1 MTPDTR
7 NLIAAASL
15 SMLVLV
21 GWQLYFVE
29 PDLEAQRAEY
39 NAAQMQNEG
48 QNDLPSSSP
57 ASSQSGSSQSGGSQS
72 AGASNNV
79 TLGNVGNRP
88 SDDAKR
94 ITIETPLIKGSLTT
108 KGARIDDVTLT
119 AYQETLEDGSP
130 DITLLHKISDS
141 APYFA
146 EFGWIGDN
154 SDVTLPNADTIWT
167 ASSDELTPNRD
178 VTLTYDNGEGLLFTR
193 TLSIDEQYMMTIT
206 DEVTSA
212 LDETLR
218 LLPYGLIRRFGTPQ
232 TTGIYILH
240 EGPIGVVDTT
250 LKERS
255 YGDLRDE
262 TSEFTSEEAGGWV
275 GFTDKYWLTALIPA
289 QEQMAN
295 FSMRALAGNEDRYQ
309 TDYLGA
315 PLVLAQGETIRYEAH
330 FFAGAKVLDM
340 IDDYAEELA
349 IPNFDLAIDFG
360 WFYFMTKPF
369 FYAIN
374 WLYGVFGNFGV
385 AILAFTVLIRIVL
398 YPLADKSYRSMAKM
412 RALSPKL
419 TKMREQHK
427 DDRQKLNQEM
437 MALYRQEKVNPAA
450 GCLPILLQIP
460 VFFALYKVLYVSL
473 EMRHAPFFGWIHDL
487 SEIDPTSIFN
497 LFGLLPY
504 STAYIPDFLN
514 IGLWPVAMGLSM
526 FIQQKLNP
534 PPPDPIQAKIFQW
547 MPIAFTFLLAGFP
560 AGLVIYWTW
569 NNTLSIL
576 QQWIITRRIEKAMKA

>member
-21 GWQLYFVE
+21 IWQLYFVE

-39 NAAQMQNEG
+39 NAAQVQD
-48 QNDLPSSSP
+48 DLPSTSP
-57 ASSQSGSSQSGGSQS
+57 DQ
-72 AGASNNV
+72 AGTNNA
-79 TLGNVGNRP
+79 TLGDIAERP
-88 SDDAKR
+88 VDDAMR
-94 ITIETPLIKGSLTT
+94 IAIETPLMKGSLTT

-119 AYQETLEDGSP
+119 AYQETLDEDA
-130 DITLLHKISDS
+130 DDVTLLRKISDT

-154 SDVTLPNADTIWT
+154 TNVALPDASTIWS
-167 ASSDELTPNRD
+167 ASSDILSPNND
-178 VTLTYDNGEGLLFTR
+178 VTLTWNNGEGLVFTR
-193 TLSIDEQYMMTIT
+193 LLSIDEQYMIT
-206 DEVTSA
+206 VTDQVTSE
-212 LDETLR
+212 LDDTLR
-218 LLPYGLIRRFGTPQ
+218 LLPYGLIRRFGTPA

-250 LKERS
+250 LKERT
-255 YGDLRDE
+255 YDDLRDE
-262 TSEFTSEEAGGWV
+262 ASAFTSEENGGWV
-275 GFTDKYWLTALIPA
+275 GFTDKYWLTALVPA
-289 QEQMAN
+289 QSQKSN
-295 FSMRALAGNEDRYQ
+295 FSMRSLGGVEDRYQ
-309 TDYLGA
+309 ADYLGA
-315 PLVLAQGETIRYEAH
+315 PLVLSKGQTISYESH
-330 FFAGAKVLDM
+330 FFAGAKVLTM
-340 IDDYAEELA
+340 IDAYAEELN

-374 WLYGVFGNFGV
+374 WLNGLLGNFGV
-385 AILAFTVLIRIVL
+385 AILAFTVFIRLVL

-412 RALSPKL
+412 RALSPRL
-419 TKMREQHK
+419 TKMREQYK

-460 VFFALYKVLYVSL
+460 VFFALYKVLYVSI
-473 EMRHAPFFGWIHDL
+473 EMRHAPFFGWIKDL

-504 STAYIPDFLN
+504 STTYIPDFLN

-569 NNTLSIL
+569 NNTLSII
-576 QQWIITRRIEKAMKA
+576 QQWYITRRIEKAMKA

>member
-7 NLIAAASL
+7 NMIAAASL

-21 GWQLYFVE
+21 MWQLYFVE
-29 PDLEAQRAEY
+29 PELEQQRSDF
-39 NAAQMQNEG
+39 NAAQV
-48 QNDLPSSSP
+48 QNDLPSASP
-57 ASSQSGSSQSGGSQS
+57 ESGDAS
-72 AGASNNV
+72 AVNTA
-79 TLGNVGNRP
+79 TLQDMTARP
-88 SDDAKR
+88 SDDAMR
-94 ITIETPLIKGSLTT
+94 VAIDTPLVKGSLTT
-108 KGARIDDVTLT
+108 KGARIDDITLT
-119 AYQETLEDGSP
+119 AYQETLAEDAD
-130 DITLLHKISDS
+130 DITLLRKISDS
-141 APYFA
+141 TPYFA
-146 EFGWIGDN
+146 EFGWIGDDT
-154 SDVTLPNADTIWT
+154 SIALPDASTIWT
-167 ASSDELTPNRD
+167 ASSEILSSGND
-178 VTLTYDNGEGLLFTR
+178 VTLSWDNGEGLIFNR
-193 TLSIDEQYMMTIT
+193 VLSIDDQYMITIR

-212 LDETLR
+212 TDETLR
-218 LLPYGLIRRFGTPQ
+218 LLPYGLIRRYGTPQ

-250 LKERS
+250 LKERG
-255 YGDLRDE
+255 YDDLRSE
-262 TSEFTSEEAGGWV
+262 VSEFKSEENGGWV
-275 GFTDKYWLTALIPA
+275 GFTDKYWLTALIPNQA
-289 QEQMAN
+289 QKSN
-295 FSMRALAGNEDRYQ
+295 FTMRSLGGIEDRYQ
-309 TDYLGA
+309 ADYLGA
-315 PLVLAQGETIRYEAH
+315 PQILSKGQTISYESH
-330 FFAGAKVLDM
+330 FFAGAKVLTM
-340 IDDYAEELA
+340 IDAYSEELA

-374 WLYGVFGNFGV
+374 WLNSLLGNFGV
-385 AILAFTVLIRIVL
+385 AILAFTVFIRIVL

-460 VFFALYKVLYVSL
+460 VFFALYKVLYVSI
-473 EMRHAPFFGWIHDL
+473 EMRHAPFFGWIKDL
-487 SEIDPTSIFN
+487 SEVDPTSIFN

-504 STAYIPDFLN
+504 STALIPDFLN
-514 IGLWPVAMGLSM
+514 IGLWPIAMGLSM

-569 NNTLSIL
+569 NNTLSII
-576 QQWIITRRIEKAMKA
+576 QQWYITRRIEKAMNS

>member
-21 GWQLYFVE
+21 MWQLYFVE

-39 NAAQMQNEG
+39 NAAQVQD
-48 QNDLPSSSP
+48 DLPSTSP
-57 ASSQSGSSQSGGSQS
+57 DQ
-72 AGASNNV
+72 AGTNNA
-79 TLGNVGNRP
+79 TLGDVAERP
-88 SDDAKR
+88 VDDAMR
-94 ITIETPLIKGSLTT
+94 IAIETPLMKGSLTT

-119 AYQETLEDGSP
+119 AYQETLDEDA
-130 DITLLHKISDS
+130 DDVTLLRKISDT

-154 SDVTLPNADTIWT
+154 TNVALPDASTIWS
-167 ASSDELTPNRD
+167 ASSDILSPNND
-178 VTLTYDNGEGLLFTR
+178 VTLTWNNGEGLVFTR
-193 TLSIDEQYMMTIT
+193 LLSIDEQYMIT
-206 DEVTSA
+206 VTDQVTSE
-212 LDETLR
+212 LDDTLR
-218 LLPYGLIRRFGTPQ
+218 LLPYGLIRRFGTPA

-250 LKERS
+250 LKERT
-255 YGDLRDE
+255 YDDLRDE
-262 TSEFTSEEAGGWV
+262 ASAFTSEENGGWV
-275 GFTDKYWLTALIPA
+275 GFTDKYWLTALVPA
-289 QEQMAN
+289 QSQKSN
-295 FSMRALAGNEDRYQ
+295 FSMRSLGGVEDRYQ
-309 TDYLGA
+309 ADYLGA
-315 PLVLAQGETIRYEAH
+315 PLVLSKGQTISYESH
-330 FFAGAKVLDM
+330 FFAGAKVLTM
-340 IDDYAEELA
+340 IDAYAEELN

-374 WLYGVFGNFGV
+374 WLNGLLGNFGV
-385 AILAFTVLIRIVL
+385 AILAFTVFIRLVL

-412 RALSPKL
+412 RALSPRL
-419 TKMREQHK
+419 TKMREQYK

-460 VFFALYKVLYVSL
+460 VFFALYKVLYVSI
-473 EMRHAPFFGWIHDL
+473 EMRHAPFFGWIKDL

-504 STAYIPDFLN
+504 STTYIPDFLN

-569 NNTLSIL
+569 NNTLSII
-576 QQWIITRRIEKAMKA
+576 QQWYITRRIEKAMKA

>member
-1 MTPDTR
+1 M
-7 NLIAAASL
+7 IAAASL

-21 GWQLYFVE
+21 MWQLYFVE

-39 NAAQMQNEG
+39 NAAQVQD
-48 QNDLPSSSP
+48 DLPSTSP
-57 ASSQSGSSQSGGSQS
+57 DQ
-72 AGASNNV
+72 AGTNNA
-79 TLGNVGNRP
+79 TLGDVAERP
-88 SDDAKR
+88 VDDAMR
-94 ITIETPLIKGSLTT
+94 IAIETPLMKGSLTT

-119 AYQETLEDGSP
+119 AYQETLDEDA
-130 DITLLHKISDS
+130 DDVTLLRKISDT

-154 SDVTLPNADTIWT
+154 TNVALPDASTIWS
-167 ASSDELTPNRD
+167 ASSDILSPNND
-178 VTLTYDNGEGLLFTR
+178 VTLTWNNGEGLVFTR
-193 TLSIDEQYMMTIT
+193 LLSIDEQYMIT
-206 DEVTSA
+206 VTDQVTSE
-212 LDETLR
+212 LDDTLR
-218 LLPYGLIRRFGTPQ
+218 LLPYGLIRRFGTPA

-250 LKERS
+250 LKERT
-255 YGDLRDE
+255 YDDLRDE
-262 TSEFTSEEAGGWV
+262 ASAFTSEENGGWV
-275 GFTDKYWLTALIPA
+275 GFTDKYWLTALVPA
-289 QEQMAN
+289 QSQKSN
-295 FSMRALAGNEDRYQ
+295 FSMRSLGGVEDRYQ
-309 TDYLGA
+309 ADYLGA
-315 PLVLAQGETIRYEAH
+315 PLVLSKGQTISYESH
-330 FFAGAKVLDM
+330 FFAGAKVLTM
-340 IDDYAEELA
+340 IDAYAEELN

-374 WLYGVFGNFGV
+374 WLNGLLGNFGV
-385 AILAFTVLIRIVL
+385 AILAFTVFIRLVL

-412 RALSPKL
+412 RALSPRL
-419 TKMREQHK
+419 TKMREQYK

-460 VFFALYKVLYVSL
+460 VFFALYKVLYVSI
-473 EMRHAPFFGWIHDL
+473 EMRHAPFFGWIKDL

-504 STAYIPDFLN
+504 STTYIPDFLN

-569 NNTLSIL
+569 NNTLSII
-576 QQWIITRRIEKAMKA
+576 QQWYITRRIEKAMKA

>member
-1 MTPDTR
+1 MTPDTK
-7 NLIAAASL
+7 NMIAAASL
-15 SMLVLV
+15 SMLVLI

-29 PDLEAQRAEY
+29 PDLEAQRADY
-39 NAAQMQNEG
+39 NAAQVA
-48 QNDLPSSSP
+48 NDLPSAKPSADGGTTNS
-57 ASSQSGSSQSGGSQS
+57 ASGLGN
-72 AGASNNV
+72 A
-79 TLGNVGNRP
+79 TLGSLSARP
-88 SDDAKR
+88 ADDAKR
-94 ITIETPLIKGSLTT
+94 ITIQTPLVTGSLTT

-119 AYQETLEDGSP
+119 AYQETLDEGSD
-130 DITLLHKISDS
+130 DITLLRKISDS
-141 APYFA
+141 QPYFA

-154 SDVTLPNADTIWT
+154 VDVSLPNDETIWT
-167 ASSDELTPNRD
+167 ASSDILSPTSD
-178 VTLTYDNGEGLLFTR
+178 VTLTYDNGEGLIFNRILA
-193 TLSIDEQYMMTIT
+193 IDEQYMITIT

-212 LDETLR
+212 RDETMR
-218 LLPYGLIRRFGTPQ
+218 LLPYGLIRRFGTPE

-250 LKERS
+250 LKEQS

-262 TSEFTSEEAGGWV
+262 TIEFESEEKGGWV
-275 GFTDKYWLTALIPA
+275 GFTDKYWLTALVPD
-289 QEQMAN
+289 QTQMSN
-295 FSMRALAGNEDRYQ
+295 FSMRSLAGNEDRYQ
-309 TDYLGA
+309 ADYLGSA
-315 PLVLAQGETIRYEAH
+315 LVLDKGQTISYQTR
-330 FFAGAKVLDM
+330 FFAGAKVLTM
-340 IDDYAEELA
+340 IDDYSEELN

-374 WLYGVFGNFGV
+374 WLNSLLGNFGL
-385 AILAFTVLIRIVL
+385 AILAFTVVIRLVL
-398 YPLADKSYRSMAKM
+398 YPLANKSYRSMAKM

-419 TKMREQHK
+419 TVMREQHK

-437 MALYRQEKVNPAA
+437 MALYKAEKVNPAA

-460 VFFALYKVLYVSL
+460 VFFALYKVLYVSI
-473 EMRHAPFFGWIHDL
+473 EMRQAPFFGWIHDL

-504 STAYIPDFLN
+504 STSMVPDFLN
-514 IGLWPVAMGLSM
+514 IGIWPILMGVSM
-526 FIQQKLNP
+526 FIQQRLNP

-547 MPIAFTFLLAGFP
+547 MPIFFTFLLAGFP

-576 QQWIITRRIEKAMKA
+576 QQWWITRQIDQSMKAK

>member
-1 MTPDTR
+1 MTPDTK
-7 NLIAAASL
+7 NMIAAASL
-15 SMLVLV
+15 SMLVLI

-29 PDLEAQRAEY
+29 PDLEAQRADY
-39 NAAQMQNEG
+39 NAAQVA
-48 QNDLPSSSP
+48 NDLPSAKPSADGGNTNS
-57 ASSQSGSSQSGGSQS
+57 ASSLGN
-72 AGASNNV
+72 A
-79 TLGNVGNRP
+79 TLGSLSARP
-88 SDDAKR
+88 ADDAKR
-94 ITIETPLIKGSLTT
+94 ITIQTPLVTGSLTT

-119 AYQETLEDGSP
+119 AYQETLDEGSD
-130 DITLLHKISDS
+130 DITLLRKISDS
-141 APYFA
+141 QPYFA

-154 SDVTLPNADTIWT
+154 VDVGLPNDETIWT
-167 ASSDELTPNRD
+167 ASSDILSPTSD
-178 VTLTYDNGEGLLFTR
+178 VTLTYDNGEGLIFTR
-193 TLSIDEQYMMTIT
+193 ILAIDEQYMITIT

-212 LDETLR
+212 RDETMR
-218 LLPYGLIRRFGTPQ
+218 LLPYGLIRRFGTPE

-250 LKERS
+250 LKEQS

-262 TSEFTSEEAGGWV
+262 TIEFESEEKGGWV
-275 GFTDKYWLTALIPA
+275 GFTDKYWLTALVPD
-289 QEQMAN
+289 QTQMSN
-295 FSMRALAGNEDRYQ
+295 FSMRSLAGNEDRYQ
-309 TDYLGA
+309 ADYLGA
-315 PLVLAQGETIRYEAH
+315 ALVLDKGQTISYQTR
-330 FFAGAKVLDM
+330 FFAGAKVLTM
-340 IDDYAEELA
+340 IDDYSENLN

-374 WLYGVFGNFGV
+374 WLNSLLGNFGL
-385 AILAFTVLIRIVL
+385 AILGFTVVIRLVL
-398 YPLADKSYRSMAKM
+398 YPLANKSYRSMAKM

-419 TKMREQHK
+419 TVMREQHK

-437 MALYRQEKVNPAA
+437 MALYKAEKVNPAA

-460 VFFALYKVLYVSL
+460 VFFALYKVLYVSI
-473 EMRHAPFFGWIHDL
+473 EMRQAPFFGWIHDL

-504 STAYIPDFLN
+504 STSMVPDFLN
-514 IGLWPVAMGLSM
+514 IGIWPILMGVSM
-526 FIQQKLNP
+526 FIQQRLNP

-547 MPIAFTFLLAGFP
+547 MPIFFTFLLAGFP

-576 QQWIITRRIEKAMKA
+576 QQWWITRQIEQSMKAK

>member
-1 MTPDTR
+1 
-7 NLIAAASL
+7 
-15 SMLVLV
+15 MLVLV
-21 GWQLYFVE
+21 MWQLYFVE

-39 NAAQMQNEG
+39 NAAQVQD
-48 QNDLPSSSP
+48 DLPSTSP
-57 ASSQSGSSQSGGSQS
+57 DQ
-72 AGASNNV
+72 AGTNNA
-79 TLGNVGNRP
+79 TLGDVAERP
-88 SDDAKR
+88 VDDAMR
-94 ITIETPLIKGSLTT
+94 IAIETPLMKGSLTT

-119 AYQETLEDGSP
+119 AYQETLDEDA
-130 DITLLHKISDS
+130 DDVTLLRKISDT

-154 SDVTLPNADTIWT
+154 TNVALPDASTIWS
-167 ASSDELTPNRD
+167 ASSDILSPNND
-178 VTLTYDNGEGLLFTR
+178 VTLTWNNGEGLVFTR
-193 TLSIDEQYMMTIT
+193 LLSIDEQYMIT
-206 DEVTSA
+206 VTDQVTSE
-212 LDETLR
+212 LDDTLR
-218 LLPYGLIRRFGTPQ
+218 LLPYGLIRRFGTPA

-250 LKERS
+250 LKERT
-255 YGDLRDE
+255 YDDLRDE
-262 TSEFTSEEAGGWV
+262 ASAFTSEENGGWV
-275 GFTDKYWLTALIPA
+275 GFTDKYWLTALVPA
-289 QEQMAN
+289 QSQKSN
-295 FSMRALAGNEDRYQ
+295 FSMRSLGGVEDRYQ
-309 TDYLGA
+309 ADYLGA
-315 PLVLAQGETIRYEAH
+315 PLVLSKGQTISYESH
-330 FFAGAKVLDM
+330 FFAGAKVLTM
-340 IDDYAEELA
+340 IDAYAEELN

-374 WLYGVFGNFGV
+374 WLNGLLGNFGV
-385 AILAFTVLIRIVL
+385 AILAFTVFIRLVL

-412 RALSPKL
+412 RALSPRL
-419 TKMREQHK
+419 TKMREQYK

-460 VFFALYKVLYVSL
+460 VFFALYKVLYVSI
-473 EMRHAPFFGWIHDL
+473 EMRHAPFFGWIKDL

-504 STAYIPDFLN
+504 STTYIPDFLN

-569 NNTLSIL
+569 NNTLSII
-576 QQWIITRRIEKAMKA
+576 QQWYITRRIEKAMKA

>member
-7 NLIAAASL
+7 NMIAAASL

-21 GWQLYFVE
+21 MWQLYFVE
-29 PDLEAQRAEY
+29 PELEQQRSDF
-39 NAAQMQNEG
+39 NAAQV
-48 QNDLPSSSP
+48 QNDLPSASP
-57 ASSQSGSSQSGGSQS
+57 ESGDAS
-72 AGASNNV
+72 AVNTA
-79 TLGNVGNRP
+79 TLQDMTARP
-88 SDDAKR
+88 SDDAMR
-94 ITIETPLIKGSLTT
+94 VAIDTPLVKGSLTT
-108 KGARIDDVTLT
+108 KGARIDDITLT
-119 AYQETLEDGSP
+119 AYQETLAEDAD
-130 DITLLHKISDS
+130 DITLLRKISDS
-141 APYFA
+141 TPYFA
-146 EFGWIGDN
+146 EFGWIGDDT
-154 SDVTLPNADTIWT
+154 SIALPDASTIWT
-167 ASSDELTPNRD
+167 ASSEILSSGND
-178 VTLTYDNGEGLLFTR
+178 VTLSWDNGEGLIFNR
-193 TLSIDEQYMMTIT
+193 VLSIDDQYMITIR

-212 LDETLR
+212 TDETLR
-218 LLPYGLIRRFGTPQ
+218 LLPYGLIRRYGTPQ

-250 LKERS
+250 LKES
-255 YGDLRDE
+255 GYDDLRSE
-262 TSEFTSEEAGGWV
+262 VSEFKSEENGGWV
-275 GFTDKYWLTALIPA
+275 GFTDKYWLTALIPNQA
-289 QEQMAN
+289 QKSN
-295 FSMRALAGNEDRYQ
+295 FTMRSLGGIEDRYQ
-309 TDYLGA
+309 ADYLGA
-315 PLVLAQGETIRYEAH
+315 PQILSKGQTISYESH
-330 FFAGAKVLDM
+330 FFAGAKVLTM
-340 IDDYAEELA
+340 IDAYSEELA

-374 WLYGVFGNFGV
+374 WLNSLLGNFGV
-385 AILAFTVLIRIVL
+385 AILAFTVFIRIVL

-419 TKMREQHK
+419 TKMREQYK

-460 VFFALYKVLYVSL
+460 VFFALYKVLYVSI
-473 EMRHAPFFGWIHDL
+473 EMRHAPFFGWIKDL
-487 SEIDPTSIFN
+487 SEVDPTSIFN

-504 STAYIPDFLN
+504 STALIPDFLN
-514 IGLWPVAMGLSM
+514 IGLWPIAMGLSM

-569 NNTLSIL
+569 NNTLSII
-576 QQWIITRRIEKAMKA
+576 QQWYITRRIEKAMNS

>member
-1 MTPDTR
+1 MTPDTK
-7 NLIAAASL
+7 NMIAAASL
-15 SMLVLV
+15 SMLVLI

-29 PDLEAQRAEY
+29 PDLEAQRADY
-39 NAAQMQNEG
+39 NAAQVA
-48 QNDLPSSSP
+48 NDLPSAKPSDNGADNGTSSGL
-57 ASSQSGSSQSGGSQS
+57 GS
-72 AGASNNV
+72 N
-79 TLGNVGNRP
+79 TLGSVSARP
-88 SDDAKR
+88 ADDAKR
-94 ITIETPLIKGSLTT
+94 ITIQTPLVTGSLTT

-119 AYQETLEDGSP
+119 AYQETLEEGSN
-130 DITLLHKISDS
+130 DITLLRKISDS
-141 APYFA
+141 QPYFA

-154 SDVTLPNADTIWT
+154 VDASLPNDETIWT
-167 ASSDELTPNRD
+167 ASSDILSPNNE
-178 VTLTYDNGEGLLFTR
+178 VTLRYDNGEGLIFNRILA
-193 TLSIDEQYMMTIT
+193 IDDQYMITVT

-212 LDETLR
+212 RDETLR
-218 LLPYGLIRRFGTPQ
+218 LLPYGLIRRFGTPE

-250 LKERS
+250 LKEQS

-262 TSEFTSEEAGGWV
+262 VIEFETEEEGGWV
-275 GFTDKYWLTALIPA
+275 GFTDKYWLTALVPD
-289 QEQMAN
+289 QNQMAN

-309 TDYLGA
+309 ADYLGSA
-315 PLVLAQGETIRYEAH
+315 MVLDKGQTISYQTR
-330 FFAGAKVLDM
+330 FFAGAKVLTM
-340 IDDYAEELA
+340 IDAYSEELN

-374 WLYGVFGNFGV
+374 WLNGLLGNFGL
-385 AILAFTVLIRIVL
+385 AILGFTVVIRLVL
-398 YPLADKSYRSMAKM
+398 YPLANKSYRSMAKM

-437 MALYRQEKVNPAA
+437 MALYKAEKVNPAA

-460 VFFALYKVLYVSL
+460 VFFALYKVLYVSI
-473 EMRHAPFFGWIHDL
+473 EMRQAPFFGWIHDL

-504 STAYIPDFLN
+504 STSLVPDFLN
-514 IGLWPVAMGLSM
+514 IGIWPILMGVSM
-526 FIQQKLNP
+526 FVQQRLNP

-547 MPIAFTFLLAGFP
+547 MPIFFTFLLAGFP

-576 QQWIITRRIEKAMKA
+576 QQWWITRQIEQSMKAN

>member
-21 GWQLYFVE
+21 MWQLYFVE

-39 NAAQMQNEG
+39 NAAQVQD
-48 QNDLPSSSP
+48 DLPSTSP
-57 ASSQSGSSQSGGSQS
+57 DQ
-72 AGASNNV
+72 AGTNNA
-79 TLGNVGNRP
+79 TLGDIAERP
-88 SDDAKR
+88 VDDAMR
-94 ITIETPLIKGSLTT
+94 IAIETPLMKGSLTT

-119 AYQETLEDGSP
+119 AYQETLDEDA
-130 DITLLHKISDS
+130 DDVTLLRKISDT

-154 SDVTLPNADTIWT
+154 TNVALPDASTIWS
-167 ASSDELTPNRD
+167 ASSDILSPNND
-178 VTLTYDNGEGLLFTR
+178 VTLTWNNGEGLVFTR
-193 TLSIDEQYMMTIT
+193 LLSIDEQYMIT
-206 DEVTSA
+206 VTDQVTSE
-212 LDETLR
+212 LDDTLR
-218 LLPYGLIRRFGTPQ
+218 LLPYGLIRRFGTPA

-250 LKERS
+250 LKERT
-255 YGDLRDE
+255 YDDLRDE
-262 TSEFTSEEAGGWV
+262 ASAFTSEENGGWV
-275 GFTDKYWLTALIPA
+275 GFTDKYWLTALEPA
-289 QEQMAN
+289 QSQKSN
-295 FSMRALAGNEDRYQ
+295 FSMRSLGGVEDRYQ
-309 TDYLGA
+309 ADYLGA
-315 PLVLAQGETIRYEAH
+315 PLVLSKGQTISYESH
-330 FFAGAKVLDM
+330 FFAGAKVLTM
-340 IDDYAEELA
+340 IDAYAEELN

-374 WLYGVFGNFGV
+374 WLNGLLGNFGV
-385 AILAFTVLIRIVL
+385 AILAFTVFIRLVL

-412 RALSPKL
+412 RALSPRL
-419 TKMREQHK
+419 TKMREQYK

-460 VFFALYKVLYVSL
+460 VFFALYKVLYVSI
-473 EMRHAPFFGWIHDL
+473 EMRHAPFFGWIKDL

-504 STAYIPDFLN
+504 STTYIPDFLN

-569 NNTLSIL
+569 NNTLSII
-576 QQWIITRRIEKAMKA
+576 QQWYITRRIEKAMKA

>member
-21 GWQLYFVE
+21 MWQLYFVE

-39 NAAQMQNEG
+39 NAAQVQD
-48 QNDLPSSSP
+48 DLPSTSP
-57 ASSQSGSSQSGGSQS
+57 DQ
-72 AGASNNV
+72 AGTNNA
-79 TLGNVGNRP
+79 TLGDVAERP
-88 SDDAKR
+88 VDDAMR
-94 ITIETPLIKGSLTT
+94 IAIETPLMKGSLTT

-119 AYQETLEDGSP
+119 AYQETLDEDA
-130 DITLLHKISDS
+130 DDVTLLRKISDT

-154 SDVTLPNADTIWT
+154 TNVALPDASTIWS
-167 ASSDELTPNRD
+167 ASSDILSPNND
-178 VTLTYDNGEGLLFTR
+178 VTLTWNNGEGLVFTR
-193 TLSIDEQYMMTIT
+193 LLSIDEQYMIT
-206 DEVTSA
+206 VTDQVTSE
-212 LDETLR
+212 LDNTLR
-218 LLPYGLIRRFGTPQ
+218 LLPYGLIRRFGTPA

-250 LKERS
+250 LKERT
-255 YGDLRDE
+255 YDDLRDE
-262 TSEFTSEEAGGWV
+262 ASAFTSEENGGWV
-275 GFTDKYWLTALIPA
+275 GFTDKYWLTALVPA
-289 QEQMAN
+289 QSKKSN
-295 FSMRALAGNEDRYQ
+295 FSMRSLGGVEDRYQ
-309 TDYLGA
+309 ADYLGA
-315 PLVLAQGETIRYEAH
+315 PLVLSKGQTISYESH
-330 FFAGAKVLDM
+330 FFAGAKVLTM
-340 IDDYAEELA
+340 IDAYAEELK

-374 WLYGVFGNFGV
+374 WLNGLLGNFGV
-385 AILAFTVLIRIVL
+385 AILAFTVFIRLVL

-412 RALSPKL
+412 RALSPRL
-419 TKMREQHK
+419 TKMREQYK

-460 VFFALYKVLYVSL
+460 VFFALYKVLYVSI
-473 EMRHAPFFGWIHDL
+473 EMRHAPFFGWIKDL

-504 STAYIPDFLN
+504 STTYIPDFLN

-569 NNTLSIL
+569 NNTLSII
-576 QQWIITRRIEKAMKA
+576 QQWYITRRIEKAMKA

>member
-1 MTPDTR
+1 MTPDTK
-7 NLIAAASL
+7 NMIAAASL
-15 SMLVLV
+15 SMLVLI

-29 PDLEAQRAEY
+29 PDLEAQRADY
-39 NAAQMQNEG
+39 NAAQVA
-48 QNDLPSSSP
+48 NDLPSAKPSDNGAAASTSASTSSGT
-57 ASSQSGSSQSGGSQS
+57 SSGLGS
-72 AGASNNV
+72 N
-79 TLGNVGNRP
+79 TLGSVSARP
-88 SDDAKR
+88 ADDAKR
-94 ITIETPLIKGSLTT
+94 ITIQTPLVTGSLTT

-119 AYQETLEDGSP
+119 AYQETLEEGSN
-130 DITLLHKISDS
+130 DITLLRKISDS
-141 APYFA
+141 QPYFA

-154 SDVTLPNADTIWT
+154 VDASLPNDETIWT
-167 ASSDELTPNRD
+167 ASSDILSPNNE
-178 VTLTYDNGEGLLFTR
+178 VTLRYDNGEGLIFNRILA
-193 TLSIDEQYMMTIT
+193 IDDQYMITVT

-212 LDETLR
+212 RDETLR
-218 LLPYGLIRRFGTPQ
+218 LLPYGLIRRFGTPE

-250 LKERS
+250 LKEQS

-262 TSEFTSEEAGGWV
+262 VIEFETEEEGGWV
-275 GFTDKYWLTALIPA
+275 GFTDKYWLTALVPD
-289 QEQMAN
+289 QNQMAN

-309 TDYLGA
+309 ADYLGSA
-315 PLVLAQGETIRYEAH
+315 MVLDKGQTISYQTR
-330 FFAGAKVLDM
+330 FFAGAKVLTM
-340 IDDYAEELA
+340 IDAYSEELN

-374 WLYGVFGNFGV
+374 WLNGLLGNFGL
-385 AILAFTVLIRIVL
+385 AILGFTVVIRLVL
-398 YPLADKSYRSMAKM
+398 YPLANKSYRSMAKM

-437 MALYRQEKVNPAA
+437 MALYKAEKVNPAA

-460 VFFALYKVLYVSL
+460 VFFALYKVLYVSI
-473 EMRHAPFFGWIHDL
+473 EMRQAPFFGWIHDL

-504 STAYIPDFLN
+504 STSMVPDFLN
-514 IGLWPVAMGLSM
+514 IGIWPILMGVSM
-526 FIQQKLNP
+526 FVQQRLNP

-547 MPIAFTFLLAGFP
+547 MPIFFTFLLAGFP

-576 QQWIITRRIEKAMKA
+576 QQWWITRQIEQSMKAN

>member
-7 NLIAAASL
+7 NMIAAASL

-21 GWQLYFVE
+21 MWQLYFVE
-29 PDLEAQRAEY
+29 PELEQQRSDF
-39 NAAQMQNEG
+39 NAAQV
-48 QNDLPSSSP
+48 QNDLPSASP
-57 ASSQSGSSQSGGSQS
+57 ESGDAS
-72 AGASNNV
+72 AVNTA
-79 TLGNVGNRP
+79 TLQDMTARP
-88 SDDAKR
+88 SDDAMR
-94 ITIETPLIKGSLTT
+94 VAIDTPLVKGSLTT
-108 KGARIDDVTLT
+108 KGARIDDITLT
-119 AYQETLEDGSP
+119 AYQETLAEDAD
-130 DITLLHKISDS
+130 DITLLRKISDS
-141 APYFA
+141 TPYFA
-146 EFGWIGDN
+146 EFGWIGDDT
-154 SDVTLPNADTIWT
+154 SIALPDASTIWT
-167 ASSDELTPNRD
+167 ASSEILSSGND
-178 VTLTYDNGEGLLFTR
+178 VTLSWDNGEGLIFNR
-193 TLSIDEQYMMTIT
+193 VLSIDDQYMITIR

-212 LDETLR
+212 TDETLR
-218 LLPYGLIRRFGTPQ
+218 LLPYGLIRRYGTPQ

-250 LKERS
+250 LKERG
-255 YGDLRDE
+255 YDDLRSE
-262 TSEFTSEEAGGWV
+262 VSEFKSEENGGWV
-275 GFTDKYWLTALIPA
+275 GFTDKYWLTALIPNQA
-289 QEQMAN
+289 QKSN
-295 FSMRALAGNEDRYQ
+295 FTLRSLGGIEDRYQ
-309 TDYLGA
+309 ADYLGA
-315 PLVLAQGETIRYEAH
+315 PQILSKGQTISYESH
-330 FFAGAKVLDM
+330 FFAGAKVLTM
-340 IDDYAEELA
+340 IDAYSEELA

-374 WLYGVFGNFGV
+374 WLNSLLGNFGV
-385 AILAFTVLIRIVL
+385 AILAFTVFIRIVL

-419 TKMREQHK
+419 TKMREQYK

-460 VFFALYKVLYVSL
+460 VFFALYKVLYVSI
-473 EMRHAPFFGWIHDL
+473 EMRHAPFFGWIKDL
-487 SEIDPTSIFN
+487 SEVDPTSIFN

-504 STAYIPDFLN
+504 STALIPDFLN
-514 IGLWPVAMGLSM
+514 IGLWPIAMGLSM

-569 NNTLSIL
+569 NNTLSII
-576 QQWIITRRIEKAMKA
+576 QQWYITRRIEKAMNS

>member
-7 NLIAAASL
+7 NMIAAASL

-21 GWQLYFVE
+21 MWQLYFVE
-29 PDLEAQRAEY
+29 PELEQQRSDF
-39 NAAQMQNEG
+39 NAAQV
-48 QNDLPSSSP
+48 QNDLPSASP
-57 ASSQSGSSQSGGSQS
+57 EQGDASAVNTATLQDMS
-72 AGASNNV
+72 A
-79 TLGNVGNRP
+79 RP
-88 SDDAKR
+88 SDDAMR
-94 ITIETPLIKGSLTT
+94 VTIDTPLVKGSLTT
-108 KGARIDDVTLT
+108 KGARIDDITLT
-119 AYQETLEDGSP
+119 AYQETLDEDAD
-130 DITLLHKISDS
+130 DITLLRKISDS
-141 APYFA
+141 TPYFA
-146 EFGWIGDN
+146 EFGWIGD
-154 SDVTLPNADTIWT
+154 DTTIALPDASTIWT
-167 ASSDELTPNRD
+167 ASSEILSSGND
-178 VTLTYDNGEGLLFTR
+178 VTLSWDNGEGLIFNR
-193 TLSIDEQYMMTIT
+193 VLSIDDQYMITIR

-212 LDETLR
+212 TDETLR
-218 LLPYGLIRRFGTPQ
+218 LLPYGLIRRYGTPQ

-250 LKERS
+250 LKERG
-255 YGDLRDE
+255 YDDLRSE
-262 TSEFTSEEAGGWV
+262 VSEFKSEENGGWV
-275 GFTDKYWLTALIPA
+275 GFTDKYWLTALIPNQA
-289 QEQMAN
+289 QKSN
-295 FSMRALAGNEDRYQ
+295 FTMRSLGGIEDRYQ
-309 TDYLGA
+309 ADYLGA
-315 PLVLAQGETIRYEAH
+315 PQILSKGQTISYESH
-330 FFAGAKVLDM
+330 FFAGAKVLTM
-340 IDDYAEELA
+340 IDAYSEELA

-374 WLYGVFGNFGV
+374 WLNSLLGNFGV
-385 AILAFTVLIRIVL
+385 AILAFTVFIRIVL

-419 TKMREQHK
+419 TKMREQYK

-460 VFFALYKVLYVSL
+460 VFFALYKVLYVSI
-473 EMRHAPFFGWIHDL
+473 EMRHAPFFGWIKDL
-487 SEIDPTSIFN
+487 SEVDPTSIFN

-504 STAYIPDFLN
+504 STALIPDFLN
-514 IGLWPVAMGLSM
+514 IGLWPIAMGLSM

-569 NNTLSIL
+569 NNTLSII
-576 QQWIITRRIEKAMKA
+576 QQWYITRRIEKAMNS

>member
-1 MTPDTR
+1 MTPDTK
-7 NLIAAASL
+7 NMIAAASL
-15 SMLVLV
+15 SMLVLI

-29 PDLEAQRAEY
+29 PDLEAQRADY
-39 NAAQMQNEG
+39 NAAQVA
-48 QNDLPSSSP
+48 NDLPSAKPSDNGADNGAANGTSSGL
-57 ASSQSGSSQSGGSQS
+57 GS
-72 AGASNNV
+72 N
-79 TLGNVGNRP
+79 TLGSVSARP
-88 SDDAKR
+88 ADDAKR
-94 ITIETPLIKGSLTT
+94 ITIQTPLVTGSLTT

-119 AYQETLEDGSP
+119 AYQETLEEGSN
-130 DITLLHKISDS
+130 DITLLRKISDS
-141 APYFA
+141 QPYFA

-154 SDVTLPNADTIWT
+154 VDASLPNDETIWT
-167 ASSDELTPNRD
+167 ASSDILSPNNE
-178 VTLTYDNGEGLLFTR
+178 VTLRYDNGEGLIFNRILA
-193 TLSIDEQYMMTIT
+193 IDDQYMITVT

-212 LDETLR
+212 RDETLR
-218 LLPYGLIRRFGTPQ
+218 LLPYGLIRRFGTPE

-250 LKERS
+250 LKEQS

-262 TSEFTSEEAGGWV
+262 VIEFETEEKGGWV
-275 GFTDKYWLTALIPA
+275 GFTDKYWLTALVPD
-289 QEQMAN
+289 QTQMAN

-309 TDYLGA
+309 ADYLGSA
-315 PLVLAQGETIRYEAH
+315 MVLDKGQTISYQTR
-330 FFAGAKVLDM
+330 FFAGAKVLTM
-340 IDDYAEELA
+340 IDAYSEELN

-374 WLYGVFGNFGV
+374 WLNGLLGNFGL
-385 AILAFTVLIRIVL
+385 AILGFTVVIRLVL
-398 YPLADKSYRSMAKM
+398 YPLANKSYRSMAKM

-437 MALYRQEKVNPAA
+437 MALYKAEKVNPAA

-460 VFFALYKVLYVSL
+460 VFFALYKVLYVSI
-473 EMRHAPFFGWIHDL
+473 EMRQAPFFGWIHDL

-504 STAYIPDFLN
+504 STSLVPDFLN
-514 IGLWPVAMGLSM
+514 IGIWPILMGVSM
-526 FIQQKLNP
+526 FVQQRLNP

-547 MPIAFTFLLAGFP
+547 MPIFFTFLLAGFP

-576 QQWIITRRIEKAMKA
+576 QQWWITRQIEQSMKAN

>member
-1 MTPDTR
+1 
-7 NLIAAASL
+7 
-15 SMLVLV
+15 MLVLV
-21 GWQLYFVE
+21 MWQLYFVE

-39 NAAQMQNEG
+39 NAAQVQD
-48 QNDLPSSSP
+48 DLPSTSP
-57 ASSQSGSSQSGGSQS
+57 DQ
-72 AGASNNV
+72 AGTNNA
-79 TLGNVGNRP
+79 TLGDVAERP
-88 SDDAKR
+88 VDDAMR
-94 ITIETPLIKGSLTT
+94 IAIETPLMKGSLTT

-119 AYQETLEDGSP
+119 AYQETLDEDA
-130 DITLLHKISDS
+130 DDVTLLRKISDT

-154 SDVTLPNADTIWT
+154 TNVALPDASTIWS
-167 ASSDELTPNRD
+167 ASSDILSPNND
-178 VTLTYDNGEGLLFTR
+178 VTLTWNNGEGLVFTR
-193 TLSIDEQYMMTIT
+193 LLSIDEQYMIT
-206 DEVTSA
+206 VTDQVTSE
-212 LDETLR
+212 LDNTLR
-218 LLPYGLIRRFGTPQ
+218 LLPYGLIRRFGTPA

-250 LKERS
+250 LKERT
-255 YGDLRDE
+255 YDDLRDE
-262 TSEFTSEEAGGWV
+262 ASAFTSEENGGWV
-275 GFTDKYWLTALIPA
+275 GFTDKYWLTALVPA
-289 QEQMAN
+289 QSKKSN
-295 FSMRALAGNEDRYQ
+295 FSMRSLGGVEDRYQ
-309 TDYLGA
+309 ADYLGA
-315 PLVLAQGETIRYEAH
+315 PLVLSKGQTISYESH
-330 FFAGAKVLDM
+330 FFAGAKVLTM
-340 IDDYAEELA
+340 IDAYAEELK

-374 WLYGVFGNFGV
+374 WLNGLLGNFGV
-385 AILAFTVLIRIVL
+385 AILAFTVFIRLVL

-412 RALSPKL
+412 RALSPRL
-419 TKMREQHK
+419 TKMREQYK

-460 VFFALYKVLYVSL
+460 VFFALYKVLYVSI
-473 EMRHAPFFGWIHDL
+473 EMRHAPFFGWIKDL

-504 STAYIPDFLN
+504 STTYIPDFLN

-569 NNTLSIL
+569 NNTLSII
-576 QQWIITRRIEKAMKA
+576 QQWYITRRIEKAMKA

>member
-7 NLIAAASL
+7 NMIAAASL

-21 GWQLYFVE
+21 MWQLYFVE
-29 PDLEAQRAEY
+29 PELEQQRSDF
-39 NAAQMQNEG
+39 NAAQV
-48 QNDLPSSSP
+48 QNDLPSASP
-57 ASSQSGSSQSGGSQS
+57 ESGDAS
-72 AGASNNV
+72 AVNTA
-79 TLGNVGNRP
+79 TLQDMTARP
-88 SDDAKR
+88 SDDAMR
-94 ITIETPLIKGSLTT
+94 VAIDTPLVKGSLTT
-108 KGARIDDVTLT
+108 KGARIDDITLT
-119 AYQETLEDGSP
+119 AYQETLAEDAD
-130 DITLLHKISDS
+130 DITLLRKISDS
-141 APYFA
+141 TPYFA
-146 EFGWIGDN
+146 EFGWIGDDT
-154 SDVTLPNADTIWT
+154 SIALPDASTIWT
-167 ASSDELTPNRD
+167 ASSEILSSGND
-178 VTLTYDNGEGLLFTR
+178 VTLSWDNGEGLIFNR
-193 TLSIDEQYMMTIT
+193 VLSIDDQYMITIR

-212 LDETLR
+212 TDETLR
-218 LLPYGLIRRFGTPQ
+218 LLPYGLIRRYGTPQ

-250 LKERS
+250 LKERG
-255 YGDLRDE
+255 YDDLRSE
-262 TSEFTSEEAGGWV
+262 VSEFKSEENGGWV
-275 GFTDKYWLTALIPA
+275 GFTDKYWLTALIPNQA
-289 QEQMAN
+289 QKSN
-295 FSMRALAGNEDRYQ
+295 FTMRSLGGIEDRYQ
-309 TDYLGA
+309 ADYLGA
-315 PLVLAQGETIRYEAH
+315 PQILSKGQTISYESH
-330 FFAGAKVLDM
+330 FFAGAKVLTM
-340 IDDYAEELA
+340 IDAYSEELA

-374 WLYGVFGNFGV
+374 WLNSLLGNFGV
-385 AILAFTVLIRIVL
+385 AILAFTVFIRIVL

-419 TKMREQHK
+419 TKMREQYK

-460 VFFALYKVLYVSL
+460 VFFALYKVLYVSI
-473 EMRHAPFFGWIHDL
+473 EMRHAPFFGWIKDL
-487 SEIDPTSIFN
+487 SEVDPTSIFN

-504 STAYIPDFLN
+504 STALIPDFLN
-514 IGLWPVAMGLSM
+514 IGLWPIAMGLSM

-569 NNTLSIL
+569 NNTLSII
-576 QQWIITRRIEKAMKA
+576 QQWYITRRIEKAMNS

>member
-1 MTPDTR
+1 MTPDTK
-7 NLIAAASL
+7 NMIAAASL
-15 SMLVLV
+15 SMLVLI

-29 PDLEAQRAEY
+29 PDLEAQRADY
-39 NAAQMQNEG
+39 NAAQVA
-48 QNDLPSSSP
+48 NDLPSAKPSADGGTTNS
-57 ASSQSGSSQSGGSQS
+57 ASGLGN
-72 AGASNNV
+72 A
-79 TLGNVGNRP
+79 TLGSLSARP
-88 SDDAKR
+88 ADDAKR
-94 ITIETPLIKGSLTT
+94 ITIQTPLVTGSLTT

-119 AYQETLEDGSP
+119 AYQETLDEGSD
-130 DITLLHKISDS
+130 DITLLRKISDS
-141 APYFA
+141 QPYFA

-154 SDVTLPNADTIWT
+154 VDVSLPNDETIWT
-167 ASSDELTPNRD
+167 ASSDILSPTSD
-178 VTLTYDNGEGLLFTR
+178 VTLTYDNGEGLIFNRILA
-193 TLSIDEQYMMTIT
+193 IDEQYMITIT

-212 LDETLR
+212 RDETMR
-218 LLPYGLIRRFGTPQ
+218 LLPYGLIRRFGTPE

-250 LKERS
+250 LKEQS

-262 TSEFTSEEAGGWV
+262 TIEFESEEKGGWV
-275 GFTDKYWLTALIPA
+275 GFTDKYWLTALVPD
-289 QEQMAN
+289 QTQMSN
-295 FSMRALAGNEDRYQ
+295 FSMRSLAGNEDRYQ
-309 TDYLGA
+309 ADYLGA
-315 PLVLAQGETIRYEAH
+315 ALVLDKGQTISYQTR
-330 FFAGAKVLDM
+330 FFAGAKVLTM
-340 IDDYAEELA
+340 IDDYSENLN

-374 WLYGVFGNFGV
+374 WLNSLLGNFGL
-385 AILAFTVLIRIVL
+385 AILAFTVVIRLVL
-398 YPLADKSYRSMAKM
+398 YPLANKSYRSMAKM

-419 TKMREQHK
+419 TVMREQHK

-437 MALYRQEKVNPAA
+437 MALYKAEKVNPAA

-460 VFFALYKVLYVSL
+460 VFFALYKVLYVSI
-473 EMRHAPFFGWIHDL
+473 EMRQAPFFGWIHDL

-504 STAYIPDFLN
+504 STSMVPDFLN
-514 IGLWPVAMGLSM
+514 IGIWPILMGVSM
-526 FIQQKLNP
+526 FIQQRLNP

-547 MPIAFTFLLAGFP
+547 MPIFFTFLLAGFP

-576 QQWIITRRIEKAMKA
+576 QQWWITRQIDQSMKAK

>member
-7 NLIAAASL
+7 NMIAAASL

-21 GWQLYFVE
+21 MWQLYFVE
-29 PDLEAQRAEY
+29 PELEQQRSDF
-39 NAAQMQNEG
+39 NAAQV
-48 QNDLPSSSP
+48 QNDLPSASP
-57 ASSQSGSSQSGGSQS
+57 EQGDAS
-72 AGASNNV
+72 AVNTA
-79 TLGNVGNRP
+79 TLQDMAARP
-88 SDDAKR
+88 SDDAMR
-94 ITIETPLIKGSLTT
+94 VAIDTPLVKGSLTT
-108 KGARIDDVTLT
+108 KGARIDDITLT
-119 AYQETLEDGSP
+119 AYQETLDEDAD
-130 DITLLHKISDS
+130 DITLLRKISDS
-141 APYFA
+141 TPYFA
-146 EFGWIGDN
+146 EFGWIGDDT
-154 SDVTLPNADTIWT
+154 SIALPDASTIWT
-167 ASSDELTPNRD
+167 ASSEILSSGND
-178 VTLTYDNGEGLLFTR
+178 VTLSWDNGEGLIFNR
-193 TLSIDEQYMMTIT
+193 VLSIDDQYMITIR

-212 LDETLR
+212 TDETLR
-218 LLPYGLIRRFGTPQ
+218 LLPYGLIRRYGTPQ

-250 LKERS
+250 LKERG
-255 YGDLRDE
+255 YDDLRSE
-262 TSEFTSEEAGGWV
+262 VSEFKSEENGGWV
-275 GFTDKYWLTALIPA
+275 GFTDKYWLTALIPNQA
-289 QEQMAN
+289 QKSN
-295 FSMRALAGNEDRYQ
+295 FTMRSLGGIEDRYQ
-309 TDYLGA
+309 ADYLGA
-315 PLVLAQGETIRYEAH
+315 PQILSKGQTISYESH
-330 FFAGAKVLDM
+330 FFAGAKVLTM
-340 IDDYAEELA
+340 IDAYSEELA

-374 WLYGVFGNFGV
+374 WLNSLLGNFGV
-385 AILAFTVLIRIVL
+385 AILAFTVFIRIVL

-419 TKMREQHK
+419 TKMREQYK

-460 VFFALYKVLYVSL
+460 VFFALYKVLYVSI
-473 EMRHAPFFGWIHDL
+473 EMRHAPFFGWIKDL
-487 SEIDPTSIFN
+487 SEVDPTSIFN

-504 STAYIPDFLN
+504 STALIPDFLN
-514 IGLWPVAMGLSM
+514 IGLWPIAMGLSM

-569 NNTLSIL
+569 NNTLSII
-576 QQWIITRRIEKAMKA
+576 QQWYITRRIEKAMKS

>member
-21 GWQLYFVE
+21 MWQLYFVE

-39 NAAQMQNEG
+39 NAAQVQD
-48 QNDLPSSSP
+48 DLPSTSSD
-57 ASSQSGSSQSGGSQS
+57 Q
-72 AGASNNV
+72 AGTNNA
-79 TLGNVGNRP
+79 TLGDIAERP
-88 SDDAKR
+88 VDDAMR
-94 ITIETPLIKGSLTT
+94 IAIETPLMKGSLTT

-119 AYQETLEDGSP
+119 AYQETLDEDA
-130 DITLLHKISDS
+130 DDVTLLRKISDT

-154 SDVTLPNADTIWT
+154 TNVALPDASTIWS
-167 ASSDELTPNRD
+167 ASSDILSPNND
-178 VTLTYDNGEGLLFTR
+178 VTLTWNNGEGLVFTR
-193 TLSIDEQYMMTIT
+193 LLSIDEQYMIT
-206 DEVTSA
+206 VTDQVTSE
-212 LDETLR
+212 LDDTLR
-218 LLPYGLIRRFGTPQ
+218 LLPYGLIRRFGTPA

-250 LKERS
+250 LKERT
-255 YGDLRDE
+255 YDDLRDE
-262 TSEFTSEEAGGWV
+262 ASAFTSEENGGWV
-275 GFTDKYWLTALIPA
+275 GFTDKYWLTALVPA
-289 QEQMAN
+289 QSQKSN
-295 FSMRALAGNEDRYQ
+295 FSMRSLGGVEDRYQ
-309 TDYLGA
+309 ADYLGA
-315 PLVLAQGETIRYEAH
+315 PLVLSKGQTISYESH
-330 FFAGAKVLDM
+330 FFAGAKVLTM
-340 IDDYAEELA
+340 IDAYAEELN

-374 WLYGVFGNFGV
+374 WLNGLLGNFGV
-385 AILAFTVLIRIVL
+385 AILAFTVFIRLVL

-412 RALSPKL
+412 RALSPRL
-419 TKMREQHK
+419 TKMREQYK

-460 VFFALYKVLYVSL
+460 VFFALYKVLYVSI
-473 EMRHAPFFGWIHDL
+473 EMRHAPFFGWIKDL

-504 STAYIPDFLN
+504 STTYIPDFLN

-569 NNTLSIL
+569 NNTLSII
-576 QQWIITRRIEKAMKA
+576 QQWYITRRIEKAMKA

>member
-7 NLIAAASL
+7 NIIAAASL

-39 NAAQMQNEG
+39 NAAQTQS
-48 QNDLPSSSP
+48 DLPSNQPDGAKST
-57 ASSQSGSSQSGGSQS
+57 GSSS
-72 AGASNNV
+72 A
-79 TLGNVGNRP
+79 TLGSSVARP
-88 SDDAKR
+88 SDDAAR
-94 ITIETPLIKGSLTT
+94 ITIRTPLVEGSLTT
-108 KGARIDDVTLT
+108 KGARIDDLTLT
-119 AYQETLEDGSP
+119 AYKQTLDDDAD
-130 DITLLHKISDS
+130 DITLLRKISDS
-141 APYFA
+141 QPYFA
-146 EFGWIGDN
+146 EFGWIADSEGLVLPDAETIWSASSDLLTAD
-154 SDVTLPNADTIWT
+154 SDVTLRW
-167 ASSDELTPNRD
+167 
-178 VTLTYDNGEGLLFTR
+178 DNGQGLEFVR
-193 TLSIDEQYMMTIT
+193 RLSIDDQYMITIR
-206 DEVTSA
+206 DEVTSR
-212 LDETLR
+212 LDETVR

-262 TSEFTSEEAGGWV
+262 TSEFVTEGPGGWV
-275 GFTDKYWLTALIPA
+275 GFTDKYWLTALVPD
-289 QEQMAN
+289 QSEQAN

-309 TDYLGA
+309 ADYLGTA
-315 PLVLAQGETIRYEAH
+315 VVIGAGETVSHDTR
-330 FFAGAKVLDM
+330 FFAGAKVLTM
-340 IDDYAEELA
+340 IDAYAETYDIA
-349 IPNFDLAIDFG
+349 NFDLAIDFG

-374 WLYGVFGNFGV
+374 WLNSLLGNFGV
-385 AILAFTVLIRIVL
+385 AILAFTVFIRLVL

-419 TKMREQHK
+419 TKMREQYK

-437 MALYRQEKVNPAA
+437 MALYRAEKVNPAA

-460 VFFALYKVLYVSL
+460 VFFALYKVLYVSI
-473 EMRHAPFFGWIHDL
+473 EMRHAPFFGWIQDL
-487 SEIDPTSIFN
+487 SEIDPTSIWN

-504 STAYIPDFLN
+504 STGAIPDFLN
-514 IGLWPVAMGLSM
+514 IGIWPIAMGVSM

-547 MPIAFTFLLAGFP
+547 MPIFFTFLLAGFP

-569 NNTLSIL
+569 NNTLSVI
-576 QQWIITRRIEKAMKA
+576 QQWWITRQIAKAMA

>member
-1 MTPDTR
+1 MTPDTK
-7 NLIAAASL
+7 NMIAAASL
-15 SMLVLV
+15 SMLVLI

-29 PDLEAQRAEY
+29 PDLEAQRADY
-39 NAAQMQNEG
+39 NAAQVA
-48 QNDLPSSSP
+48 NDLPSAKPSDNGADNGAANGTSSGL
-57 ASSQSGSSQSGGSQS
+57 GS
-72 AGASNNV
+72 N
-79 TLGNVGNRP
+79 TLGSVSARP
-88 SDDAKR
+88 ADDAKR
-94 ITIETPLIKGSLTT
+94 ITIQTPLVTGSLTT

-119 AYQETLEDGSP
+119 AYQETLEEGSN
-130 DITLLHKISDS
+130 DITLLRKISDS
-141 APYFA
+141 QPYFA

-154 SDVTLPNADTIWT
+154 VDASLPNDETIWT
-167 ASSDELTPNRD
+167 ASSDILSPNNE
-178 VTLTYDNGEGLLFTR
+178 VTLRYDNGEGLIFNRILA
-193 TLSIDEQYMMTIT
+193 IDDQYMITVT

-212 LDETLR
+212 RDETLR
-218 LLPYGLIRRFGTPQ
+218 LLPYGLIRRFGTPE

-250 LKERS
+250 LKEQS

-262 TSEFTSEEAGGWV
+262 VIEFETEEEGGWV
-275 GFTDKYWLTALIPA
+275 GFTDKYWLTALVPD
-289 QEQMAN
+289 QTQMAN

-309 TDYLGA
+309 ADYLGSA
-315 PLVLAQGETIRYEAH
+315 MVLDKGQTISYQTR
-330 FFAGAKVLDM
+330 FFAGAKVLTM
-340 IDDYAEELA
+340 IDAYSEELN

-374 WLYGVFGNFGV
+374 WLNGLLGNFGL
-385 AILAFTVLIRIVL
+385 AILGFTVVIRLVL
-398 YPLADKSYRSMAKM
+398 YPLANKSYRSMAKM

-437 MALYRQEKVNPAA
+437 MALYKAEKVNPAA

-460 VFFALYKVLYVSL
+460 VFFALYKVLYVSI
-473 EMRHAPFFGWIHDL
+473 EMRQAPFFGWIHDL

-504 STAYIPDFLN
+504 STSLVPDFLN
-514 IGLWPVAMGLSM
+514 IGIWPILMGVSM
-526 FIQQKLNP
+526 FVQQRLNP

-547 MPIAFTFLLAGFP
+547 MPIFFTFLLAGFP

-576 QQWIITRRIEKAMKA
+576 QQWWITRQIEQSMKAN

>member
-7 NLIAAASL
+7 NMIAAASL

-21 GWQLYFVE
+21 MWQLYFVE
-29 PDLEAQRAEY
+29 PELEQQRSDF
-39 NAAQMQNEG
+39 NAAQV
-48 QNDLPSSSP
+48 QNDLPS
-57 ASSQSGSSQSGGSQS
+57 ASSEQGDAS
-72 AGASNNV
+72 AVNTA
-79 TLGNVGNRP
+79 TLQDMTARP
-88 SDDAKR
+88 SDDAMR
-94 ITIETPLIKGSLTT
+94 VAIDTPLVKGSLTT
-108 KGARIDDVTLT
+108 KGARIDDITLT
-119 AYQETLEDGSP
+119 AYQETLAEDAD
-130 DITLLHKISDS
+130 DITLLRKISDS
-141 APYFA
+141 TPYFA
-146 EFGWIGDN
+146 EFGWIGDDT
-154 SDVTLPNADTIWT
+154 SIALPDASTIWT
-167 ASSDELTPNRD
+167 ASSEILSSGND
-178 VTLTYDNGEGLLFTR
+178 VTLSWDNGEGLIFNR
-193 TLSIDEQYMMTIT
+193 VLSIDDQYMITIR

-212 LDETLR
+212 TDETLR
-218 LLPYGLIRRFGTPQ
+218 LLPYGLIRRYGTPQ

-250 LKERS
+250 LKERG
-255 YGDLRDE
+255 YDDLRSE
-262 TSEFTSEEAGGWV
+262 VSEFKSEENGGWV
-275 GFTDKYWLTALIPA
+275 GFTDKYWLTALIPNQA
-289 QEQMAN
+289 QKSN
-295 FSMRALAGNEDRYQ
+295 FTMRSLGGIEDRYQ
-309 TDYLGA
+309 ADYLGA
-315 PLVLAQGETIRYEAH
+315 PQILSKGQTISYESH
-330 FFAGAKVLDM
+330 FFAGAKVLTM
-340 IDDYAEELA
+340 IDAYSEELA

-374 WLYGVFGNFGV
+374 WLNSLLGNFGV
-385 AILAFTVLIRIVL
+385 AILAFTVFIRIVL

-419 TKMREQHK
+419 TKMREQYK

-460 VFFALYKVLYVSL
+460 VFFALYKVLYVSI
-473 EMRHAPFFGWIHDL
+473 EMRHAPFFGWIKDL
-487 SEIDPTSIFN
+487 SEVDPTSIFN

-504 STAYIPDFLN
+504 STALIPDFLN
-514 IGLWPVAMGLSM
+514 IGLWPIAMGLSM

-569 NNTLSIL
+569 NNTLSII
-576 QQWIITRRIEKAMKA
+576 QQWYITRRIEKAMKS

>member
-7 NLIAAASL
+7 NMIAAASL

-21 GWQLYFVE
+21 MWQLYFVE
-29 PDLEAQRAEY
+29 PELEQQRSDF
-39 NAAQMQNEG
+39 NAAQV
-48 QNDLPSSSP
+48 QNDLPSASP
-57 ASSQSGSSQSGGSQS
+57 ESGDAS
-72 AGASNNV
+72 AVNTA
-79 TLGNVGNRP
+79 TLQDMTARP
-88 SDDAKR
+88 SDDAMR
-94 ITIETPLIKGSLTT
+94 VAIDTPLVKGSLTT
-108 KGARIDDVTLT
+108 KGARIDDITLT
-119 AYQETLEDGSP
+119 AYQETLAEDAD
-130 DITLLHKISDS
+130 DITLLRKISDS
-141 APYFA
+141 TPYFA
-146 EFGWIGDN
+146 EFGWIGDDT
-154 SDVTLPNADTIWT
+154 SIALPDASTIWT
-167 ASSDELTPNRD
+167 ASSEILSSGND
-178 VTLTYDNGEGLLFTR
+178 VTLSWDNGEGLIFNR
-193 TLSIDEQYMMTIT
+193 VLSIDDQYMITIR

-212 LDETLR
+212 TDETLR
-218 LLPYGLIRRFGTPQ
+218 LLPYGLIRRYGTPQ

-250 LKERS
+250 LKERG
-255 YGDLRDE
+255 YDDLRSE
-262 TSEFTSEEAGGWV
+262 VSEFKSEENGGWV
-275 GFTDKYWLTALIPA
+275 GFTDKYWLTALIPNQA
-289 QEQMAN
+289 QKSN
-295 FSMRALAGNEDRYQ
+295 FTMRSLGGIEDRYQ
-309 TDYLGA
+309 ADYLGA
-315 PLVLAQGETIRYEAH
+315 PQILSKGQTISYESH
-330 FFAGAKVLDM
+330 FFAGAKVLTM
-340 IDDYAEELA
+340 IDAYSEELA

-374 WLYGVFGNFGV
+374 WLNSLLGNFGV
-385 AILAFTVLIRIVL
+385 AILAFTVFIRIVL

-419 TKMREQHK
+419 TKMREQYK

-460 VFFALYKVLYVSL
+460 VFFALYKVLYVSI
-473 EMRHAPFFGWIHDL
+473 EMRHAPFFGWIKDL
-487 SEIDPTSIFN
+487 SEVDPTSIFN

-504 STAYIPDFLN
+504 STALIPDFLN
-514 IGLWPVAMGLSM
+514 IGLWPIAMGLSM

-569 NNTLSIL
+569 NNTLSII
-576 QQWIITRRIEKAMKA
+576 QQWYITRRIEKAMKS

>member
-21 GWQLYFVE
+21 MWQLYFVE

-39 NAAQMQNEG
+39 NAAQVQD
-48 QNDLPSSSP
+48 DLPSTSP
-57 ASSQSGSSQSGGSQS
+57 DQ
-72 AGASNNV
+72 AGTNTA
-79 TLGNVGNRP
+79 TLGDIAERP
-88 SDDAKR
+88 VDDAMR
-94 ITIETPLIKGSLTT
+94 IAIETPLMKGSLTT

-119 AYQETLEDGSP
+119 AYQETLDEDA
-130 DITLLHKISDS
+130 DDVTLLRKISDT

-154 SDVTLPNADTIWT
+154 TNVALPDASTIWS
-167 ASSDELTPNRD
+167 ASSDILSPNND
-178 VTLTYDNGEGLLFTR
+178 VTLTWNNGEGLVFTR
-193 TLSIDEQYMMTIT
+193 LLSIDEQYMIT
-206 DEVTSA
+206 VTDQVTSE
-212 LDETLR
+212 LDDTLR
-218 LLPYGLIRRFGTPQ
+218 LLPYGLIRRFGTPA

-250 LKERS
+250 LKERT
-255 YGDLRDE
+255 YDDLRDE
-262 TSEFTSEEAGGWV
+262 ASAFTSEENGGWV
-275 GFTDKYWLTALIPA
+275 GFTDKYWLTALVPA
-289 QEQMAN
+289 QSQKSN
-295 FSMRALAGNEDRYQ
+295 FSMRSLGGVEDRYQ
-309 TDYLGA
+309 ADYLGA
-315 PLVLAQGETIRYEAH
+315 PLVLSKSQTISYESH
-330 FFAGAKVLDM
+330 FFAGAKVLTM
-340 IDDYAEELA
+340 IDAYAEELN

-374 WLYGVFGNFGV
+374 WLNGLLGNFGV
-385 AILAFTVLIRIVL
+385 AILAFTVFIRLVL

-412 RALSPKL
+412 RALSPRL
-419 TKMREQHK
+419 TKMREQYK

-460 VFFALYKVLYVSL
+460 VFFALYKVLYVSI
-473 EMRHAPFFGWIHDL
+473 EMRHAPFFGWIKDL

-504 STAYIPDFLN
+504 STTYIPDFLN

-569 NNTLSIL
+569 NNTLSII
-576 QQWIITRRIEKAMKA
+576 QQWYITRRIEKAMKA